1 MTNDAPARTGRIRS
15 ATIDR
20 RCPDLSIS
28 SGLAAYRYRAGRGW
42 QQGANARSERSK
54 HPRYFIFLGTLL
66 EQMTP
71 TPLVK
76 TALQRLVPS
85 NRKKRKSRHG
95 CQRAAAGATLAQSL
109 RGACLLNAGGTQGN
123 QRSISHKSEGR
134 QGHGPRIA
142 RDWPDS
148 RRRAAGDRNRRRTTP
163 NADADP
169 ARRFSEGLLL
179 RQIDAFLLRR

>member
-1 MTNDAPARTGRIRS
+1 MTNDAPARTSRIRS

-28 SGLAAYRYRAGRGW
+28 SGLAAYRYRAGPGW
-42 QQGANARSERSK
+42 QQGAIARSERSK
-54 HPRYFIFLGTLL
+54 HPRYFIFLDTLL
-66 EQMTP
+66 DQTTP
-71 TPLVK
+71 APLVK
-76 TALQRLVPS
+76 TALQRLVSVEPEEEKIS
-85 NRKKRKSRHG
+85 TRLSTRGTWRHS
-95 CQRAAAGATLAQSL
+95 CAVL
-109 RGACLLNAGGTQGN
+109 RGACPLHAGGTQGN
-123 QRSISHKSEGR
+123 QRSISHHSEGR
-134 QGHGPRIA
+134 QGHGPRVA

>member
-76 TALQRLVPS
+76 TTLQRLVSVEPEEEKIS
-85 NRKKRKSRHG
+85 TRLSTRGSWRHSCAVPTRGLSTKCWRHARKPEVDFAQIRGSPRSW
-95 CQRAAAGATLAQSL
+95 AADRTRLA
-109 RGACLLNAGGTQGN
+109 
-123 QRSISHKSEGR
+123 
-134 QGHGPRIA
+134 
-142 RDWPDS
+142 
-148 RRRAAGDRNRRRTTP
+148 
-163 NADADP
+163 
-169 ARRFSEGLLL
+169 
-179 RQIDAFLLRR
+179 

>member
-42 QQGANARSERSK
+42 QQGAIARSERSK

-76 TALQRLVPS
+76 TALQRLVSVEPEEERISTRLSTRDSWRHSCAVPTRGLSTTCRGHARKPEFDFALIRGSSWAADSPLVGLSLARMDCRKPAS
-85 NRKKRKSRHG
+85 NCSSFRCYSETKS
-95 CQRAAAGATLAQSL
+95 
-109 RGACLLNAGGTQGN
+109 N
-123 QRSISHKSEGR
+123 
-134 QGHGPRIA
+134 
-142 RDWPDS
+142 
-148 RRRAAGDRNRRRTTP
+148 
-163 NADADP
+163 
-169 ARRFSEGLLL
+169 
-179 RQIDAFLLRR
+179 

>member
-20 RCPDLSIS
+20 RCPDLSVS
-28 SGLAAYRYRAGRGW
+28 SGLAAYRYRVGRGW
-42 QQGANARSERSK
+42 QQGAIARSERSK
-54 HPRYFIFLGTLL
+54 PALLYF
-66 EQMTP
+66 
-71 TPLVK
+71 
-76 TALQRLVPS
+76 
-85 NRKKRKSRHG
+85 SRHVARSDDTYTPRQNCASKIG
-95 CQRAAAGATLAQSL
+95 FRRTGRRENLDTVVNARQLAPLL
-109 RGACLLNAGGTQGN
+109 RSPYEGPCLLHAGGTQGN
-123 QRSISHKSEGR
+123 QGSISHQSEGR

-148 RRRAAGDRNRRRTTP
+148 RRRAAGRNRRRTTP

>member
-1 MTNDAPARTGRIRS
+1 MTNDAPARMGRIRS

-42 QQGANARSERSK
+42 QQGAIARSERSK

-76 TALQRLVPS
+76 TALQRLVSVEPEEERIS
-85 NRKKRKSRHG
+85 TRLSTRDSWRHSCAVPTRGLSTTCWRHARKPEVDFAQIRGSPRSW
-95 CQRAAAGATLAQSL
+95 AA
-109 RGACLLNAGGTQGN
+109 
-123 QRSISHKSEGR
+123 
-134 QGHGPRIA
+134 
-142 RDWPDS
+142 
-148 RRRAAGDRNRRRTTP
+148 DRTRM
-163 NADADP
+163 A
-169 ARRFSEGLLL
+169 
-179 RQIDAFLLRR
+179 

>member
-1 MTNDAPARTGRIRS
+1 MTNDAPAWTGRIRS

-28 SGLAAYRYRAGRGW
+28 SGLAVYRYRAGRGW
-42 QQGANARSERSK
+42 QQGAIARFERSK
-54 HPRYFIFLGTLL
+54 HPRYLFFSTRCSIRRHLHPSSKLRF
-66 EQMTP
+66 
-71 TPLVK
+71 K
-76 TALQRLVPS
+76 DWFPS

-148 RRRAAGDRNRRRTTP
+148 RRRAAGDQNRRRTTP

>member
-42 QQGANARSERSK
+42 QQGAIARSERSRT
-54 HPRYFIFLGTLL
+54 PALLYF
-66 EQMTP
+66 
-71 TPLVK
+71 
-76 TALQRLVPS
+76 
-85 NRKKRKSRHG
+85 SRHVARSDDTYTPRQNCASKIGFRRTGRRENLG

-109 RGACLLNAGGTQGN
+109 RGACLLHAGGTQGN
-123 QRSISHKSEGR
+123 QRSISHQSEGR

-142 RDWPDS
+142 GDWPDS

-163 NADADP
+163 SADADP

-179 RQIDAFLLRR
+179 RKIDAFLLRR

>member
-1 MTNDAPARTGRIRS
+1 MTNDAPARMGRIRS

-42 QQGANARSERSK
+42 QQGAIARSERSK
-54 HPRYFIFLGTLL
+54 HPRYFIFLGMLL

-76 TALQRLVPS
+76 TALQRLVSVEPEEE
-85 NRKKRKSRHG
+85 RSRHG
-95 CQRAAAGATLAQSL
+95 CQRATAGATLAQSL
-109 RGACLLNAGGTQGN
+109 RGACLLHAGGTQGN

-142 RDWPDS
+142 REWPDS
-148 RRRAAGDRNRRRTTP
+148 RRRAAGDQNRRRTTP

-179 RQIDAFLLRR
+179 RQIDAFLR